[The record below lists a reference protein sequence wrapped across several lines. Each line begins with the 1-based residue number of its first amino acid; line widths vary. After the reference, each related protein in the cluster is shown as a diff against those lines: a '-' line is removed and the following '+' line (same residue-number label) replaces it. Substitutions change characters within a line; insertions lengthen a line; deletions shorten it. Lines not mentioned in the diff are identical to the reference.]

1 MSLYRLQGKAEKR
14 RGIFYEFD
22 SAEEPL
28 GVGGMGKVYKGWCVD
43 ENTHSR
49 KLVAVKFMFD
59 ELQWQAPQTIERARR
74 EASIQIKHENLV
86 EMLGFIETEEKNVI
100 GEVQKHYHVVSEL
113 LEGIMLDDLLQGRI
127 VDRTGRIMPFAQKLY
142 NDYQRDVNHF
152 AIYIIRSVLSGLM
165 ALHDAGYIHRDIDPT
180 NIMITSDGHVKLID
194 FGIAKQLRS
203 LTSHDKSLTNAGAFI
218 GKPEYAAPEL
228 VLGDIG
234 HQNQTTDIYAVGI
247 LLFQCIVGHPPFE
260 GDKQAVLH
268 MQIHKKPPLHLIK
281 NKHIRKIIA
290 KAVEKS
296 REKRYASA
304 AEFRV
309 AIDHLP
315 TPLSNNGHWWDDSV
329 PLKYVEYI
337 AAVVIAISVIVVGW
351 KQLKPPPQ
359 PPHPQLVAEVT
370 NHESDSQSAN
380 HVIDAYAQ
388 AVSRLY
394 KKESASDGIM
404 ELLALSESGNSEASY
419 LLSRLYFKSLAAQD
433 FCPDSIIEMRNN
445 AELSINNKKA
455 QELLLLAVR
464 QDSSNYKALY
474 ELGCDFYGGSSRA
487 SEYKRNL
494 AEALKL
500 FREAGKYAKEAEDHE
515 FVRSINT
522 NIQKLENIVR

>member
-203 LTSHDKSLTNAGAFI
+203 LTSHDKSLSQM
-218 GKPEYAAPEL
+218 L
-228 VLGDIG
+228 V
-234 HQNQTTDIYAVGI
+234 H
-247 LLFQCIVGHPPFE
+247 LLESQSMLHPNSFLE
-260 GDKQAVLH
+260 ISAIKTRQ
-268 MQIHKKPPLHLIK
+268 QISTLLVSCCF
-281 NKHIRKIIA
+281 NVSLA
-290 KAVEKS
+290 
-296 REKRYASA
+296 
-304 AEFRV
+304 
-309 AIDHLP
+309 
-315 TPLSNNGHWWDDSV
+315 TPL
-329 PLKYVEYI
+329 LR
-337 AAVVIAISVIVVGW
+337 AIS
-351 KQLKPPPQ
+351 
-359 PPHPQLVAEVT
+359 
-370 NHESDSQSAN
+370 
-380 HVIDAYAQ
+380 
-388 AVSRLY
+388 RLCFTCRY
-394 KKESASDGIM
+394 IRSHLFISSKISIFA
-404 ELLALSESGNSEASY
+404 
-419 LLSRLYFKSLAAQD
+419 KSLQ
-433 FCPDSIIEMRNN
+433 R
-445 AELSINNKKA
+445 L
-455 QELLLLAVR
+455 
-464 QDSSNYKALY
+464 
-474 ELGCDFYGGSSRA
+474 
-487 SEYKRNL
+487 
-494 AEALKL
+494 
-500 FREAGKYAKEAEDHE
+500 
-515 FVRSINT
+515 
-522 NIQKLENIVR
+522 